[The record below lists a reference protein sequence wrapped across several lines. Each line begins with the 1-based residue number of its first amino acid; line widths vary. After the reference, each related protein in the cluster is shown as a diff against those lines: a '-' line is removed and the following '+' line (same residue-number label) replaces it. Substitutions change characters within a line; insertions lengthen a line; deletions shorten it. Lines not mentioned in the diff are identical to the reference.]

1 MVTGNLAET
10 VVWVEKMGEWFAVGE
25 PPDKPSAST
34 APLGM
39 ALGEGRYDRL
49 LIVSFASSL
58 LASPKLND
66 MVRIWHCE
74 VDEKEVRESNGG
86 KLGVCQLS
94 KGARNHA
101 NRIVHRKD
109 SIFSLTLSAF
119 IYANKGE
126 DGDD

>member
-1 MVTGNLAET
+1 M
-10 VVWVEKMGEWFAVGE
+10 GE

-66 MVRIWHCE
+66 MVRM
-74 VDEKEVRESNGG
+74 
-86 KLGVCQLS
+86 
-94 KGARNHA
+94 
-101 NRIVHRKD
+101 
-109 SIFSLTLSAF
+109 LSAF